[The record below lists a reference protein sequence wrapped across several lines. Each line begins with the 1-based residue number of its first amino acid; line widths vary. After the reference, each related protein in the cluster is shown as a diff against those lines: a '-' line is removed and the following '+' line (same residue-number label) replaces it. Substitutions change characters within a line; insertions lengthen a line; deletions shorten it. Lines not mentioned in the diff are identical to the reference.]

1 MRLEA
6 TCDLRPTTAS
16 VPRAR
21 HFVARTLREWH
32 LDDDVTSV
40 AMLLASEVVTNAIV
54 HARSKAFLRVQVADG
69 TLRVEVHD
77 GTRQLPTPR
86 QPDLHAESGRG
97 LMLVD
102 AYSSVWGTS
111 AAGAGK
117 VVWFEVPTGVRLS
130 A

>member
-6 TCDLRPTTAS
+6 ICALRPTTAS
-16 VPRAR
+16 VLAAR
-21 HFVARTLREWH
+21 HFVARTLREWQ
-32 LDDDVTSV
+32 LGDDVTLE

-54 HARSKAFLRVQVADG
+54 HARSNAFVRVRLLDHV
-69 TLRVEVHD
+69 LRVEVHD

-102 AYSSVWGTS
+102 AYSSTWGT
-111 AAGAGK
+111 
-117 VVWFEVPTGVRLS
+117 
-130 A
+130 